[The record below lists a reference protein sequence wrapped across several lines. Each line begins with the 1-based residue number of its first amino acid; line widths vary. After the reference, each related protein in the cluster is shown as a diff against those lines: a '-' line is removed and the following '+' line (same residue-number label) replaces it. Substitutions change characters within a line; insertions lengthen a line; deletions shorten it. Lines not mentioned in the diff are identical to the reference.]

1 MRNEAAEDFLE
12 LLKEW
17 KKLCEKYPS
26 DDEAVDEAADEVE
39 ESDEDEVVEEGEY
52 EVESLV
58 GIRWVGQVSEKEKQV
73 MEEVDDDED
82 LEEAPKKHKKAKGG
96 FEPPTTKGLEFKV
109 QLLLLLMFLT
119 YSDLFLDL
127 RL

>member
-39 ESDEDEVVEEGEY
+39 ESDEDEGVEGEY

-96 FEPPTTKGLEFKV
+96 FEPPAKKGLEFKV
-109 QLLLLLMFLT
+109 QLLLLLMFPT